1 MTANRCCSV
10 IRNGEIKGAVLKP
23 QNLNNGNFGLNSP
36 FYMKNSLEKIILQAT
51 IGENNFVQELFY
63 MTDFTIRQEQLFF
76 SLTMYEKEMKNT
88 KHKLNKRSS

>member
-1 MTANRCCSV
+1 
-10 IRNGEIKGAVLKP
+10 
-23 QNLNNGNFGLNSP
+23 
-36 FYMKNSLEKIILQAT
+36 MKNSLEKIILQAT